1 MTPTPEKSY
10 SLENTDTCPN
20 CGGAGFYRLDVPVGH
35 PEFGKPQR
43 CDHPSHNAERVER
56 VAKMSG
62 LDKADMK
69 KRLRDIKVFPGNQAM
84 IEAAQELITD
94 QYGLLFIWGG
104 PGNAK
109 SEALIS
115 IVNEL
120 RLKGRATLY
129 TKLSRV
135 IEYMREAYSEHQ
147 QREKFG
153 PDSGNLGYIDRF
165 ERLKKIQVLAIDEM
179 DKIRATPFA
188 EEFCFDFLD
197 ERYNSALRGES
208 VTIFASNS
216 DPAEFPPA
224 IYDRLRDGRFRIV
237 HNTAASARPRM
248 KRNV

>member
-1 MTPTPEKSY
+1 LIPTPEKP
-10 SLENTDTCPN
+10 LLQTAEPCPMCN
-20 CGGAGFYRLDVPVGH
+20 GAGFFRLDVPVGH
-35 PEFGKPQR
+35 PQFGKPQR
-43 CDHPSHNAERVER
+43 CDHPSHNGERVER

-69 KRLRDIKVFPGNQAM
+69 KRLKDIKLNPGNRDM
-84 IEAAQELITD
+84 LEAAQEIIAGE
-94 QYGLLFIWGG
+94 YGLLFIWGG

-115 IVNEL
+115 IANEL
-120 RLKGRATLY
+120 RLRGKATLY

-135 IEYMREAYSEHQ
+135 IEYMREAYSELK
-147 QREKFG
+147 QRESFG
-153 PDSGNLGYIDRF
+153 PEAGNLGYIDRF

-179 DKIRATPFA
+179 DKIRSTPFA

-208 VTIFASNS
+208 VTVFASNT

-224 IYDRLRDGRFRIV
+224 IYDRLRDGRFKIV